1 MKRKDIDLDIR
12 RLDVKQ
18 FAMLGF
24 PDEEVVSL
32 VENIHASSDYKNR
45 LIVVTVS
52 AEYSYKKQ
60 KCLVIEVA
68 NYYTINEKCWNEISK
83 SNSIAVTLPKSFMSW
98 LIEVSVNNTRGV
110 LSAKTEHTKF
120 DKFILPLIAPGAIKA
135 KALAI
140 KKSMQ

>member
-1 MKRKDIDLDIR
+1 MKKKDIDVDIR
-12 RLDVKQ
+12 RLEVKQ
-18 FAMLGF
+18 FAMLDF

-32 VENIHASSDYKNR
+32 VENIHVSSDYKNR
-45 LIVVTVS
+45 LIVVIVS
-52 AEYSYKKQ
+52 AEYSYKEK
-60 KCLVIEVA
+60 KCLIIDVA
-68 NYYTINEKCWNEISK
+68 NYYTINEKYWNEISK
-83 SNSIAVTLPKSFMSW
+83 SNSLAVTLPKSFISW

-110 LSAKTEHTKF
+110 LSARTEHTKF